1 MFRGNKFFFGVSLLL
16 FFLAIL
22 IGWRLRTL
30 LVKPLPFLGQVP
42 EFTLTDASGAI
53 FESKQLGGKVW
64 VADFI
69 FTSCGGPC
77 PLLSA
82 KMATLQNE
90 FASESDFHLISIS
103 VDPKR
108 DTPEVLSEY
117 AKRHQVNPKLW
128 TFLTG
133 KNDEIQNLLVKGLKI
148 GSGEEP
154 IYHST
159 RFVLVDGVMR
169 IRGYY
174 DGTEAAD
181 IKRLKA
187 DINVLSNEDIK

>member
-1 MFRGNKFFFGVSLLL
+1 MSRDIKIFLGGS
-16 FFLAIL
+16 FFLL
-22 IGWRLRTL
+22 IFGLLVGWGVHTL
-30 LVKPLPFLGQVP
+30 LIKPLPFLGYVP
-42 EFTLTDASGAI
+42 EFTLTDTSGKN
-53 FESKQLGGKVW
+53 FESQNLAGKIW
-64 VADFI
+64 VVDFI

-77 PLLSA
+77 PLLSS
-82 KMATLQNE
+82 KMATLQSE
-90 FASESDFHLISIS
+90 FASESNFHLISIS
-103 VDPKR
+103 VDPER
-108 DTPEVLSEY
+108 DTPDVLLEY
-117 AKRHQVNPKLW
+117 AKRYQATKSW

-174 DGTEAAD
+174 DGTEAKD
-181 IKRLKA
+181 IKRLKG
-187 DINVLSNEDIK
+187 DINKLFDEDIK